1 MSVIEHIE
9 SPLLDELCTR
19 LRELASELDRP
30 GDDGLFPWPERQLA
44 LCGEYGVFR
53 WFIEKDHGG
62 LGWSDEDLVRG
73 YLALSASCLTTTF
86 IITQRTGACR
96 RIINSESDFV
106 IGNLLPDL
114 ISGSAFSTLGISHLT
129 TSHRHLA
136 KPVLTAEAS
145 DAGFVLNGFSPWV
158 TGGDQA
164 DTIVVGATMSDG
176 RQVLTICPTSI
187 QGVIAERPADLVAL
201 SSSHTGR
208 V

>member
-96 RIINSESDFV
+96 RIINSESDFA

-145 DAGFVLNGFSPWV
+145 D
-158 TGGDQA
+158 
-164 DTIVVGATMSDG
+164 VVGARRHG
-176 RQVLTICPTSI
+176 RGHL
-187 QGVIAERPADLVAL
+187 
-201 SSSHTGR
+201 
-208 V
+208 